1 MDKRTQKLEAAHATL
16 TAGIAELVGSDDWA
30 RMLDASARF
39 HDYSPRNT
47 LLILMQRPTAT
58 RVAGFKRW
66 QELGRQVRKGEKG
79 LAILAPRVVKRE
91 DENGDPESRLV
102 GFRVTHVFDIAQT
115 DGDDVPDVRP
125 NLLEGVDDVGLW
137 DLLAKQIA
145 DAGFALE
152 RGDCDGANGY
162 TRWDDRVVRVRDD
175 VAPAQAAKTLA
186 HELGHVLLHEPAGGV
201 SHVCRDV
208 KEVEAESVAYLVCQA
223 AGLSTDDYT
232 FAYVARWARGDVDKV
247 QATAERVLGC
257 AHRIVTRLEVD
268 A

>member
-1 MDKRTQKLEAAHATL
+1 MDKRTAKLEAAHATL
-16 TAGIAELVGSDDWA
+16 TAGIAELVESDQWA
-30 RMLDASARF
+30 AMLEASARF

-79 LAILAPRVVKRE
+79 LAILAPCVVKRE

-102 GFRVTHVFDIAQT
+102 GFRVAHVFDVAQT
-115 DGDDVPDVRP
+115 DGDEIADVRP

-137 DLLAKQIA
+137 GLLAKQVA

-152 RGDCDGANGY
+152 RGDCDGANGL

-186 HELGHVLLHEPAGGV
+186 HERGHVLLHEGETGY
-201 SHVCRDV
+201 CRGT
-208 KEVEAESVAYLVCQA
+208 KEVEAESVAYLVCRA
-223 AGLSTDDYT
+223 AGLSTDGYS
-232 FAYVARWARGDVDKV
+232 FAYVARWARGDVDAV

-257 AHRIVTRLEVD
+257 AHRIVSRLEVD